1 MATDFE
7 ALIPVGVASELI
19 AAAERESVAM
29 RLGNV
34 QWMPEGIES
43 VPVVSVEP
51 DAEWNA
57 LGARKKAT
65 TIEWSALRLE
75 SEELACI
82 LAIPQAWIDDTGFP
96 VWDQVRN
103 RVASAFAKRIDET
116 ILFAVAPEPSS
127 FPASDVVGVA
137 GAALSGASAL
147 EAIDKGLAAV
157 EAHGLLPTGIASSS
171 AIGTAIRKEYRSIAV
186 PPDTAPALRPRG
198 AAHRPRARRA
208 RRARAA
214 ARHAAA
220 LPAPGVGPLNLGN
233 FRRRVWSPA
242 LEAAGVRT
250 PATPYDLR
258 DTFASNALAAGV
270 TVFELEKVMGTSVRM
285 IERHYGALLEG
296 AHAGIAGRLD
306 VLEQPNDDNAKEA
319 QP

>member
-1 MATDFE
+1 
-7 ALIPVGVASELI
+7 V
-19 AAAERESVAM
+19 ERA
-29 RLGNV
+29 RRP
-34 QWMPEGIES
+34 QEGDDDR
-43 VPVVSVEP
+43 VERVT
-51 DAEWNA
+51 
-57 LGARKKAT
+57 ARK
-65 TIEWSALRLE
+65 R
-75 SEELACI
+75 ELACI
-82 LAIPQAWIDDTGFP
+82 LAIAPGWIDDTGFP

-157 EAHGLLPTGIASSS
+157 EAQGLLPTGIASSS

-186 PPDTAPALRPRG
+186 SPDTAPALRPRG

-220 LPAPGVGPLNLGN
+220 LPRARRRAAQPHN

-242 LEAAGVRT
+242 VEAAGVRT

-258 DTFASNALAAGV
+258 DAFASNALAAGV
-270 TVFELEKVMGTSVRM
+270 TVFELAKVMGTGVRM